1 MKLTTL
7 SSDFEPVIRL
17 VLTSVQKEKFW
28 KKRQEVEITNLPELH
43 EVLKQ
48 HDPRAV
54 SKLIDQMRNISN
66 RLLCEY
72 KFFPSYNILKNDQR
86 NIKKLVMKEPSLAIV
101 FTTNYSGYIR
111 EWAIKSVNSF
121 NGSFE
126 LAVLLYR
133 LNDWVPEV
141 RKAAREKISRLLNS
155 KSDNSDTLHLLL
167 ECAEF
172 ILDFT
177 KFGRA
182 ELLEQKLISSLHSNP
197 EFEYGVWQIIIQNKQ
212 DQAARLFKLSL
223 QNNKFRD
230 RQLTLLQKAQHQ
242 SVRRLALQNL
252 LLSNNQSS
260 EVDIDEML
268 SLGLKDRSIE
278 VRRLALS
285 YIIQE
290 KPKAFHKENTY
301 RSLLNQENVGL
312 FDRVMFGLRSLKI
325 DILPELRHNLKIKH
339 NLTMTADLLCR
350 WGDREDAH
358 LLYEISTDLPPKE
371 MISLLSASAHL
382 GNEKAVEHLQLIM
395 ASHDDKA
402 VASKAAKVLA
412 KMRVGLTFKDFQRAI
427 KYKKDIVGRGYL
439 LLTYGIPTMEY
450 AHIMALLITQ
460 KVNYPPD
467 QLWDVFAKKR
477 RKGMF
482 NPTEKELIFLKE
494 LSDESLDL
502 KRKFEN
508 YMGLK
513 LL

>member
-1 MKLTTL
+1 
-7 SSDFEPVIRL
+7 
-17 VLTSVQKEKFW
+17 
-28 KKRQEVEITNLPELH
+28 
-43 EVLKQ
+43 
-48 HDPRAV
+48 
-54 SKLIDQMRNISN
+54 
-66 RLLCEY
+66 
-72 KFFPSYNILKNDQR
+72 
-86 NIKKLVMKEPSLAIV
+86 MKEPSLAIV